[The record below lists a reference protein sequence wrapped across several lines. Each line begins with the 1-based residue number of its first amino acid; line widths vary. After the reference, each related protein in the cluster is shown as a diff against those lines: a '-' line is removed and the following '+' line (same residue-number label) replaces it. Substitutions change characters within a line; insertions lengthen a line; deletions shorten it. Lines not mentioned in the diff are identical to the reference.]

1 MRIEVFKTLDELI
14 PAVADFFVIASAE
27 AIAARGVF
35 NVALSGGSSPEKL
48 YELLASSHYEG
59 KIDWD
64 KVNFFFGDERHVPLN
79 HAASNGGMVKRTL
92 FDPLNIP
99 GERIFFVDTTLTPQQ
114 SANKYF
120 LDVSSHFGGGEIRF
134 DLVLLG
140 LGDDAHTAS
149 LFPHTPVLKD
159 KSVSIKSVYLAEKGV
174 YRITMTAPMIN
185 QARHIVF
192 LVFGE
197 SKGKAVYNV
206 LQGEKDTEEYPAQLI
221 EPGAGD
227 LRWFLDE
234 AAAAELK

>member
-1 MRIEVFKTLDELI
+1 
-14 PAVADFFVIASAE
+14 
-27 AIAARGVF
+27 
-35 NVALSGGSSPEKL
+35 
-48 YELLASSHYEG
+48 
-59 KIDWD
+59 
-64 KVNFFFGDERHVPLN
+64 
-79 HAASNGGMVKRTL
+79 
-92 FDPLNIP
+92 
-99 GERIFFVDTTLTPQQ
+99 
-114 SANKYF
+114 
-120 LDVSSHFGGGEIRF
+120 DVSSHFGGGEIRF

-185 QARHIVF
+185 QARHIAF

-197 SKGKAVYNV
+197 SKSKAVYNV

-221 EPGAGD
+221 EPAAGD

-234 AAAAELK
+234 AAAAGLK

>member
-14 PAVADFFVIASAE
+14 PAVADFFVIASGE

-35 NVALSGGSSPEKL
+35 NVALPGGSSPKRL
-48 YELLASSHYEG
+48 YTMLASARYEG
-59 KIDWD
+59 KIEWD
-64 KVNFFFGDERHVPLN
+64 KINFFLGDERHVPLD
-79 HAASNGGMVKRTL
+79 HADSNAGMIKRTL
-92 FDPLNIP
+92 FDPLEIP
-99 GERIFFVDTTLTPQQ
+99 VARIFYVDTTLTPQQ
-114 SANKYF
+114 AANKY
-120 LDVSSHFGGGEIRF
+120 SSDIFDHFGGGEIRF

-185 QARHIVF
+185 QARHIAF

-197 SKGKAVYNV
+197 SKSKAVYNV

-221 EPGAGD
+221 EPAAGD

-234 AAAAELK
+234 AAAAGLK